1 LQKNFKEVYLLNFVK
16 ENLFKSK
23 SQIAGPPIGSGGGCQ
38 NLPEK
43 KLFVEKRLV

>member
-1 LQKNFKEVYLLNFVK
+1 LQKKSIFKEVYLLNFLK

-23 SQIAGPPIGSGGGCQ
+23 SQIAGPQIGSGEGCQ

-43 KLFVEKRLV
+43 NIC

>member
-1 LQKNFKEVYLLNFVK
+1 LQKKSNFKEVYLLNFLK

-43 KLFVEKRLV
+43 NYLLKKG

>member
-1 LQKNFKEVYLLNFVK
+1 LQKKSDFKEVYLLNFLK
-16 ENLFKSK
+16 ENLF
-23 SQIAGPPIGSGGGCQ
+23 QIAGPPIGSGGGCQ